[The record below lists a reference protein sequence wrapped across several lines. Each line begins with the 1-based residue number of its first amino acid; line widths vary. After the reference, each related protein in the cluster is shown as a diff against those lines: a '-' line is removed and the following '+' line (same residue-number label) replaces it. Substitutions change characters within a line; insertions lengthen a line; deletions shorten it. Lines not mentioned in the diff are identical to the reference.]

1 MGKGRRGYL
10 PALSMTL
17 NAASDTTVLIPA
29 AGRVPEGLLALSNIQ
44 NPALIPV
51 AGRPVI
57 HWTMSYL
64 RSLGLTRFVIAVARR
79 GGFIEDFV
87 NCAFGATCEVEF
99 ITPSKMGGLGQT
111 VSDLARVVKTGRAL
125 VVLGD
130 THFQFTDPEI
140 LGATSPTVLVSPV
153 EESYRWCITEVD
165 ANGAVTAL
173 RDKEPEL
180 KGPHNALIGVY
191 GFPDAALLRASAESA
206 VKDAERK
213 SLPTE
218 MKAILERVGASTPLR
233 AVRAADWLD
242 CGNADRQAA
251 SHQALLQKRAFNEL
265 KIDPVL
271 GTITK
276 RSRNVEKFI
285 DEINYLRL
293 LPAELA
299 ILFPRLVDF
308 SVAWD
313 SPFVTLE
320 YYGYP
325 SLAEAYVFEN
335 VDPGIWERIFSHLR
349 AIVSEKFMA
358 HSRPLG
364 AGTLEEM
371 LIAKTKARL
380 SRLEGPAELMMLINH
395 EGEIDLNGRPVKNL
409 ALLWPRIEKEV
420 VRMASNARGS
430 IVHGDLCFSNI
441 LYDFRSRVC
450 KLVDP
455 RGSFGQ
461 TGITGDARYDVAKLY
476 HSVHGQYDFLTND
489 LFKVKAAGTSLDLE
503 LRTRP
508 DHDRIRERFEKVFF
522 GAGTPFDRRE
532 VLLMTALLFAS
543 MLPLHDDEPRRQLAM
558 YATSLKLLDE
568 CFSSGN
574 G

>member
-10 PALSMTL
+10 AALSMTL
-17 NAASDTTVLIPA
+17 NAASETTVLIPA

-64 RSLGLTRFVIAVARR
+64 RSLGLTKFVIAVARR

-87 NCAFGATCEVEF
+87 NGAFGSTCEIEF

-111 VSDLARVVKTGRAL
+111 VADLARTVKSQRA
-125 VVLGD
+125 VIVLGD
-130 THFQFTDPEI
+130 THFQFADPAV
-140 LGATSPTVLVSPV
+140 LGSASPTVLVSPV
-153 EESYRWCITEVD
+153 EESYRWCVVETDKTGLVS
-165 ANGAVTAL
+165 AL
-173 RDKEPEL
+173 KDKEPEL
-180 KGPHNALIGVY
+180 KGPLNALIGVY
-191 GFPDAALLRASAESA
+191 CFPDASVLKASADAAVVEAESMA
-206 VKDAERK
+206 R
-213 SLPTE
+213 PTE
-218 MKAILERVGASTPLR
+218 MKAILDRVAQVTPLR
-233 AVRAADWLD
+233 AERAGDWLD

-276 RSRNVEKFI
+276 KSRNVEKFI

-299 ILFPRLVDF
+299 VLFPRVVDF
-308 SVAWD
+308 SVDWAA
-313 SPFVTLE
+313 PYVTLE

-335 VDPGIWERIFSHLR
+335 VDPGVWERIFRHLR
-349 AIVSEKFMA
+349 AIVAEKFMA
-358 HSRPLG
+358 HSRPLA
-364 AGTLEEM
+364 AGTLEQM
-371 LIAKTKARL
+371 LVGKTKERLERL
-380 SRLEGPAELMMLINH
+380 SGPPELMTLVKH
-395 EGEIDLNGRPVKNL
+395 EGEIRLNGRGVQNL
-409 ALLWPRIEKEV
+409 NALWPRIEQEV
-420 VRMASNARGS
+420 GRMAVNARGS
-430 IVHGDLCFSNI
+430 VIHGDLCFSNI

-461 TGITGDARYDVAKLY
+461 TGITGDARYDIAKLY
-476 HSVHGQYDFLTND
+476 HSVHGRYDFLTND
-489 LFKVKAAGTSLDLE
+489 LFSVKASGATLDLE
-503 LRTRP
+503 LRSRA
-508 DHDRIRERFEKVFF
+508 DHERIRERFEAVFF
-522 GAGTPFDRRE
+522 GAGAPFDRRE

-543 MLPLHDDEPRRQLAM
+543 MLPLHDDAPRRQLAM
-558 YATSLKLLDE
+558 YATALKLLDE
-568 CFSSGN
+568 VFAR
-574 G
+574 

>member
-10 PALSMTL
+10 AALSMTL
-17 NAASDTTVLIPA
+17 NAASETTVLVPA

-57 HWTMSYL
+57 HWTLSYL
-64 RSLGLTRFVIAVARR
+64 RSLGLSRFVIAVARR

-87 NCAFGATCEVEF
+87 NCAFGTTCEITF

-111 VSDLARVVKTGRAL
+111 VADLARTVKTRRAM

-130 THFQFTDPEI
+130 THFQFADPAV
-140 LGATSPTVLVSPV
+140 LGSRAATVLVSPV
-153 EESYRWCITEVD
+153 EESYRWCIAETD
-165 ANGAVTAL
+165 ADGTVRAL
-173 RDKEPEL
+173 RDKEPDL
-180 KGPHNALIGVY
+180 VGPLNALIGVY
-191 GFPDAALLRASAESA
+191 CFPDAVVLKESADAAVAEAES
-206 VKDAERK
+206 KGR
-213 SLPTE
+213 PTE
-218 MKAILERVGASTPLR
+218 MKAILERVGRSTPLKAER
-233 AVRAADWLD
+233 AGDWLD

-293 LPAELA
+293 LPPSLA
-299 ILFPRLVDF
+299 VLFPRVVDF
-308 SVAWD
+308 SLAWEA
-313 SPFVTLE
+313 PFVTLE

-335 VDPGIWERIFSHLR
+335 VDPGIWERIFRHLR
-349 AIVSEKFMA
+349 SIVAEKFME
-358 HSRPLG
+358 HTRPLP

-371 LIAKTKARL
+371 LVTKTKQRL
-380 SRLEGPAELMMLINH
+380 DRLKGPADLMALVTH
-395 EGEIDLNGRPVKNL
+395 RGPVVLNGKPVQNL
-409 ALLWPRIEKEV
+409 SALWPRIEEEV
-420 VRMASNARGS
+420 GRMSRNARGS
-430 IVHGDLCFSNI
+430 IIHGDLCFSNI

-455 RGSFGQ
+455 RGAFGQ
-461 TGITGDARYDVAKLY
+461 TGITGDARYDIAKLY
-476 HSVHGQYDFLTND
+476 HSVYGHYDFLTND
-489 LFKVKAAGTSLDLE
+489 LFSVKAEGAALDLE

-508 DHDRIRERFEKVFF
+508 DHERIRQRFEQVFF
-522 GAGTPFDRRE
+522 GAGGPFDRRE

-543 MLPLHDDEPRRQLAM
+543 MLPLHDDAPRRQLAM
-558 YATSLKLLDE
+558 YATALKLLDE
-568 CFSSGN
+568 VFAS
-574 G
+574 